1 MATNHLENLVAEWY
15 ECQGYFIRRNVK
27 VGKRSRGGFDGELDI
42 VAFNPQT
49 KHLVQIEASLDANS
63 WAERERRYA
72 KKFAAGKKYIPG
84 LFKGLDIPEE
94 IEQIALF
101 LIAGKS
107 SRNIL
112 AGGRIMLVSELL
124 EQIFL
129 ALKSQSIFTNMI
141 DEQKP
146 ILRSLQFVAQYRKQI
161 FNVLNS

>member
-15 ECQGYFIRRNVK
+15 ESQGYFIRRNVK
-27 VGKRSRGGFDGELDI
+27 VGKLARGSFESELDI

-72 KKFAAGKKYIPG
+72 KKFSAGKKHIPG

-101 LIAGKS
+101 LIASKS
-107 SRNIL
+107 SRNTL

-124 EQIFL
+124 EEIFL

-161 FNVLNS
+161 FSVLNS